1 MANPNSPDTP
11 KDYSSDPD
19 VLLMLEAQ
27 KGNTASFEALLRK
40 YFSRIFN
47 FAYRYL
53 GSRESAEDI
62 AQETFIRVHRS
73 LASYSPQSKFQTWL
87 YVIARNLCLNELRN
101 NKNRAY
107 SLDGM
112 LETEDGEMP
121 AQFADHNAADPANE
135 LVNKETLA
143 KLIEVIESLPENQ
156 RTAVLLQRFD
166 GLSYDE
172 IAKVLGCSLQAVK
185 SLLNRAKESLKDKL
199 SSLPE

>member
-1 MANPNSPDTP
+1 
-11 KDYSSDPD
+11 
-19 VLLMLEAQ
+19 MLEAQ